1 MMSALKTHNE
11 YLFAHDLTPYGEV
24 LESAGSGSSA
34 YGYTGEWTD
43 SYIKLIY
50 LRSRWYSPY
59 LNRWIQPDT
68 IIPDQYN
75 PADWDR
81 FSYARNNP
89 IKFNDPSGH
98 SVDCA
103 MGEEDCE
110 AGEYV
115 EPGTNND
122 AEPPEIDDVFHPAGL
137 NADYYSVSV
146 SHSIL
151 GWLLGGVLLATG
163 MIEPTPA
170 GETVAVAVGALVN
183 GGVTFTIDRYG
194 RLYVSPTVSVGLN
207 SVDVFPTV
215 AVIQGNLVTGSNTGL
230 PMMEGGS
237 PEEIDKLLR
246 ELSFTSSASYAFFP
260 SVGTTYSASAP
271 YNAIEFGFGA
281 PGNINFVTASWGFG
295 PYQVI
300 GK

>member
-1 MMSALKTHNE
+1 
-11 YLFAHDLTPYGEV
+11 
-24 LESAGSGSSA
+24 
-34 YGYTGEWTD
+34 
-43 SYIKLIY
+43 
-50 LRSRWYSPY
+50 
-59 LNRWIQPDT
+59 
-68 IIPDQYN
+68 
-75 PADWDR
+75 
-81 FSYARNNP
+81 
-89 IKFNDPSGH
+89 
-98 SVDCA
+98 